1 MDIASIEKAALMTG
15 LPLWKL
21 QYAIED
27 GLITYAKVGGKT
39 IVVLDDIINKN
50 NNRFFAPFSMIKRS
64 LRHCGLWDNAWY
76 ENWEQ
81 EEPPMTDAEYE
92 EWVERKRD
100 LFGIDRTM
108 GDLERAE
115 WRLKGKDY

>member
-21 QYAIED
+21 NYAVED
-27 GLITYAKVGGKT
+27 GLITYARVRGET
-39 IVVLDDIINKN
+39 IVVLDDIINKI
-50 NNRFFAPFSMIKRS
+50 NNRFFAPHSMIKRS
-64 LRHCGLWDNAWY
+64 LRHSGLWKHEWY
-76 ENWEQ
+76 DNWED
-81 EEPPMTDAEYE
+81 EEPPMTYKEYE
-92 EWVERKRD
+92 EWVQTKMD
-100 LFGIDRTM
+100 LLGKDRTM